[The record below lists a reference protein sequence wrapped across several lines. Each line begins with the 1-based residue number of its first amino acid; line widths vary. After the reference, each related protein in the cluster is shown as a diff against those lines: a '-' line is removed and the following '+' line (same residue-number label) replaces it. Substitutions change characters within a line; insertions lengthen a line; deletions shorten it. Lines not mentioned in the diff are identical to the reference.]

1 MAALNENLLPPEKLE
16 ARTQA
21 AEATRTDAVLGHG
34 ESPKVEKP
42 APSDQVGREVTMNL
56 EDLEND
62 LSDKPPPTKKS
73 RLDYEAII
81 MGEMLSDIHIN
92 PAQSLLKAQFIKL
105 NGFEGTLYQAKKV
118 NWTEEKIIT
127 NKVQI
132 IHCKDRKHWI
142 LATTVDCPKDV
153 VKVYDSFLDQETK
166 KVIEN
171 LFTVGDSPLQ
181 IKVMKSQ
188 KQTGC
193 VDCGVFSIANAT
205 AIAFGHNAAKLRLQ
219 QDTKERIFLVSVV
232 YVIINQSILLCA
244 CLCIIVSYIYY
255 TKTTIHIKY

>member
-1 MAALNENLLPPEKLE
+1 MEKEKTEKSVMAALNDNEINLLPLEKLE
-16 ARTQA
+16 AKTQA
-21 AEATRTDAVLGHG
+21 AKATRTDAVLSHG

-42 APSDQVGREVTMNL
+42 APSDQVSREVTMNV
-56 EDLEND
+56 EDLENN

-105 NGFEGTLYQAKKV
+105 NGFEITLYQAKKV
-118 NWTEEKIIT
+118 NWTEEEIT

-132 IHCKDRKHWI
+132 IHCKDKKHWI
-142 LATTVDCPKDV
+142 LATIVDCPKDV
-153 VKVYDSFLDQETK
+153 VKVYDSVFSFLDQETK
-166 KVIEN
+166 KVIKN
-171 LFTVGDSPLQ
+171 LFTVGDPPLQ

-205 AIAFGHNAAKLRLQ
+205 AIAFGHNATKLRLQ
-219 QDTKERIFLVSVV
+219 QDSMRAHLVTCLQKKEFSLFPVV
-232 YVIINQSILLCA
+232 
-244 CLCIIVSYIYY
+244 
-255 TKTTIHIKY
+255 

>member
-1 MAALNENLLPPEKLE
+1 ME

-42 APSDQVGREVTMNL
+42 APSDQVGREVTMNV

-73 RLDYEAII
+73 RLDYETII

-105 NGFEGTLYQAKKV
+105 NGFPIPSKES
-118 NWTEEKIIT
+118 EEKIT
-127 NKVQI
+127 TKVQI

-153 VKVYDSFLDQETK
+153 VKVYDSVFSFLDQETK
-166 KVIEN
+166 KVIKN
-171 LFTVGDSPLQ
+171 LFTVDDSLRQ

-193 VDCGVFSIANAT
+193 VNCGVFSIANAT

-219 QDTKERIFLVSVV
+219 QDSMRAHLVTCLQKKEFSLF
-232 YVIINQSILLCA
+232 SI
-244 CLCIIVSYIYY
+244 V
-255 TKTTIHIKY
+255 